1 MEPEILNGDMCVFRK
16 DRGGSRNGKIVLCQI
31 DGYAGDAPIALIK
44 RYRSARMRTT
54 DSIGEAKT
62 IVLSS
67 INTQHEDIVLSEG
80 ENLRIIGIFDRVV
93 HQN

>member
-1 MEPEILNGDMCVFRK
+1 MEPEIANGDLCVFSK
-16 DRGGSRNGKIVLCQI
+16 ERGGSRNGKIVLCQI
-31 DGYAGDAPIALIK
+31 DGYAGEAPVALIK
-44 RYRSARMRTT
+44 CYRSARMRAA

-67 INTQHEDIVLSEG
+67 TNAKHEDVVLSEG
-80 ENLRIIGIFDRVV
+80 ENLRIVGIFNRVV